1 MKRQQLARREGRA
14 NLGNGKVVIELS
26 RKRDN
31 SICGYKKRWRIT

>member
-31 SICGYKKRWRIT
+31 SIRGYENDGG